1 MKVKRRM
8 SKLAEMIGSNDRKI
22 RMHLLHREKGGE
34 PGTAREGP
42 ETRALREAGH
52 PHDTIKRQRD
62 LSSNRQVQ
70 GCKAID
76 ATAKLKPTESP
87 PGLMGAGWGREAFR
101 KA

>member
-52 PHDTIKRQRD
+52 PHDTIKR
-62 LSSNRQVQ
+62 
-70 GCKAID
+70 
-76 ATAKLKPTESP
+76 TERFVFQQT
-87 PGLMGAGWGREAFR
+87 GAGLQGN
-101 KA
+101 